1 MLRSIFS
8 IFKPGY
14 KFKQIRFKLVRLS
27 VYLATLAATKKI
39 SLTEDDLVRA
49 LRSHE
54 TIAIQALYDMYSG
67 ALLGVISRIVQQS
80 EIAEDL
86 LQETFVKIWNS
97 AESYDSSK
105 GRLFTWMINVARNIA
120 IDKLRSKDFR
130 NSHKN
135 QDIENN
141 VDFIDSQ
148 KKITFNADTLGL
160 RDMVTA
166 LKPEFNDVLNMVY
179 FKGYTHVEAAEELN
193 LPLGTV
199 KTRIRM
205 AIMELR
211 KHFN

>member
-1 MLRSIFS
+1 
-8 IFKPGY
+8 
-14 KFKQIRFKLVRLS
+14 
-27 VYLATLAATKKI
+27 LAPNNKI
-39 SLTEDDLVRA
+39 SLTEEDLVRA
-49 LRSHE
+49 LKDRE
-54 TIAIQALYDMYSG
+54 KIAIQALYDMYSG
-67 ALLGVISRIVQQS
+67 ALLGVIFRIVQHS

-86 LQETFVKIWNS
+86 LQDTFIKIWHS
-97 AESYDSSK
+97 ADSYDSSK
-105 GRLFTWMINVARNIA
+105 GRLFTWMINIARNLS

-130 NSHKN
+130 NANKN

-141 VDFIDSQ
+141 VDFIDQQ
-148 KKITFNADTLGL
+148 KKITFNADTMGL
-160 RDMVTA
+160 KDMVTA
-166 LKPEFNDVLNMVY
+166 LKPEFNSVLDMVY

>member
-1 MLRSIFS
+1 MLHNLYIS
-8 IFKPGY
+8 
-14 KFKQIRFKLVRLS
+14 KQ
-27 VYLATLAATKKI
+27 LAATKKI
-39 SLTEDDLVRA
+39 SLKEEDLVRA
-49 LRSHE
+49 LKGKE

-67 ALLGVISRIVQQS
+67 ALLGVISRIITQQ
-80 EIAEDL
+80 EVAEDL
-86 LQETFVKIWNS
+86 LQETFIKIWNS
-97 AESYDSSK
+97 GDSYDSSK
-105 GRLFTWMINVARNIA
+105 GRLFTWMINVARNLS

-130 NSHKN
+130 NSNKN

-148 KKITFNADTLGL
+148 KKVTFNADTLGL
-160 RDMVTA
+160 KEMVTA
-166 LKPEFNDVLNMVY
+166 LKPELNDVLNMVY